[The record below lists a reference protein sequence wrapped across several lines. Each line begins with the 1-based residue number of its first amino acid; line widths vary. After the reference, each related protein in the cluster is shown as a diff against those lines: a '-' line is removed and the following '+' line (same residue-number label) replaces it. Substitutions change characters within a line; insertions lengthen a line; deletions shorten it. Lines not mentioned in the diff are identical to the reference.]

1 MAEHSPT
8 ITIESLNSWNK
19 QISVISELD
28 KADVK
33 VYAEEFGLPESLVS
47 SLMDK
52 EIRFR
57 AYKDSSRNLFFDME
71 RVKVKMD
78 ALKHRSSEYVKKATK
93 AYKNSKEALAKETER
108 ADQSEKSV
116 SELKRQLDMANNVIR
131 KRDGGI
137 SEIEI
142 FLTTLDTNS
151 FRGLERAVMKSLHP
165 DKHPGV
171 NAETNRGLN
180 RFFSIIHTIF
190 NQVTGDL

>member
-1 MAEHSPT
+1 MAEHKPT
-8 ITIESLNSWNK
+8 ITIESLSAWNT
-19 QISVISELD
+19 QISLISELD
-28 KADVK
+28 KSDVK

-47 SLMDK
+47 TLMDR

-57 AYKDSSRNLFFDME
+57 AYKDSSRTLFFDME
-71 RVKVKMD
+71 RVKVRMD
-78 ALKHRSSEYVKKATK
+78 ALKQRSSEYVKKATK

-116 SELKRQLDMANNVIR
+116 SELKRQLEMANNVIR

-142 FLTTLDTNS
+142 FLSTLDSNS

-171 NAETNRGLN
+171 NTETNRGLN
-180 RFFSIIHTIF
+180 RFFSIIRAIF
-190 NQVTGDL
+190 NEVTKDM